1 MDYVDGSDVIAGVF
15 VRKRQGIRETEGD
28 VVTGAE
34 RDQEMLCD
42 WP

>member
-1 MDYVDGSDVIAGVF
+1 MDYVDGSDVIAEVF
-15 VRKRQGIRETEGD
+15 VRKRKGIRETEGD

>member
-1 MDYVDGSDVIAGVF
+1 LDYADGSGVIAGVF
-15 VRKRQGIRETEGD
+15 VRKRQRIRGTEGD
-28 VVTGAE
+28 VVTEAE